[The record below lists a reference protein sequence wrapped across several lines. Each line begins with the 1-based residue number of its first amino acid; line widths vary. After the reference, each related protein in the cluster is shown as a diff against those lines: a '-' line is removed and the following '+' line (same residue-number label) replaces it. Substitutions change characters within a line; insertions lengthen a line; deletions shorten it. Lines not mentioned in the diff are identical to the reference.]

1 MYVLKRNQ
9 LFASEIAGYLAAEYT
24 GEDIVVYYP
33 SGFLAPENNSIT
45 YLEGNEA
52 LPQLAAG
59 LKLIVIAR
67 KGLVA
72 AGKGITVIISDNP
85 QKDFYLVVNEFFT
98 KREAHV
104 VHPTAVIKEGSEI
117 GVNVN
122 IGRNTFVDDGVK
134 IGNNTYVGSNVV
146 LSGKIL
152 LGNDCVIK
160 DGAIIG
166 ADGYA
171 FIREDDSKFI
181 YMPQFGTIEI
191 SEEVWIGAN
200 TTIERPFFGATRIG
214 RNVKVDDLVHLG
226 QSVKIGKGSR
236 ITAGVV
242 LADNVSIGRDCFL
255 GINCSVREGISI
267 GDGTVIGMGST
278 VISDISEGC
287 IYAGMPARPLND
299 RPKRRITPNAGFE
312 KSRL

>member
-1 MYVLKRNQ
+1 MYALKRNQ

-33 SGFLAPENNSIT
+33 SSFFSPENNSIT
-45 YLEGNEA
+45 YLEEMEA
-52 LPQLAAG
+52 LPQLPAG

-67 KGLVA
+67 KGLIPEDN
-72 AGKGITVIISDNP
+72 GITVIFSDNP
-85 QKDFYLVVNEFFT
+85 QKDFYLIVNEFFT

-104 VHPTAVIKEGSEI
+104 VHSTAVIKDGAEI

-200 TTIERPFFGATRIG
+200 ATIERPFFGATKIG

-242 LADNVSIGRDCFL
+242 LADNVSIGQDCFL
-255 GINCSVREGISI
+255 GINCSVREGTVI
-267 GDGTVIGMGST
+267 GDGTVIGMGSA
-278 VISDISEGC
+278 VISNLSKEC
-287 IYAGMPARPLND
+287 VFAGVPARQLND
-299 RPKRRITPNAGFE
+299 DNKEEGTECQI
-312 KSRL
+312 